1 MYSLPW
7 PYVNAA
13 PGAEG
18 AGQSRLAGHPTD
30 GPPARSFACVHDGA
44 HVVPSPPSTRWRG
57 VHVGQAVDS
66 RAPQEYLPPQGPPRG
81 VPGPG
86 AVRRVSHWS
95 LWMNADKN

>member
-30 GPPARSFACVHDGA
+30 GPPARSFAPSFVFTMEPTSCQA
-44 HVVPSPPSTRWRG
+44 H
-57 VHVGQAVDS
+57 
-66 RAPQEYLPPQGPPRG
+66 LPPGG
-81 VPGPG
+81 GECT
-86 AVRRVSHWS
+86 
-95 LWMNADKN
+95 